1 MQNIIPHSD
10 RLKSLWVK
18 RLGLE
23 SERPHTLSSRT
34 TPPSSERKKIAVLG
48 GGLAGITVAY
58 ELSKHPEL
66 DVAILEATDRLG
78 GHVHTD
84 YESLEGP
91 EGFWFERGAELVDSQ
106 HHALRRLAR
115 QLGVEFVDA
124 NPKGS
129 GEIFYRSD
137 NKFYTNAQ
145 VQEALLPLIR
155 QAQDDC
161 RRAIRLHYDDRWTQR
176 ALELDQMSMRDY
188 IQSYTRKKDPAT
200 GQPVVRPWAIKAL
213 TQTYRSELGREP
225 DEISAL
231 AFVTAFGSG
240 HGPDFSMRGES
251 DESQKIRGGASN
263 LIRTLCEAMPVNVD
277 RRLEHYVVGVTPLD
291 GGKGLEV
298 EYKKDGLSGPITRE
312 HFDYVVSA
320 MPLFQLSRMKGLD
333 QLTSPEQ
340 QEAIRNTSYTNSIKI
355 AFKVNG
361 KPWLGCKELQKL
373 GRSDGFFFTADQIFQ
388 SVWPSSYSQFKDQP
402 ENDQADS
409 MITFLIGGR
418 AALLPPEE
426 LIPKV
431 RQQYAEMLGLP
442 ESEIFAENAP
452 IHNLPRDCPV
462 TDLGCYT
469 SPGKGQLTR
478 LSTLFHDHHRHPT
491 FRLVGQ
497 FIPHITEHGVQ
508 IGYMD
513 NAVRSAMIE
522 AKIAVAHLLPPK
534 LRAYDGTSFSI
545 GG

>member
-1 MQNIIPHSD
+1 MRNITPLSD
-10 RLKSLWVK
+10 ASKSGWVE
-18 RLGLE
+18 RLGGSPDKPQAFTARL
-23 SERPHTLSSRT
+23 PL
-34 TPPSSERKKIAVLG
+34 PSGKKKIAVLG
-48 GGLAGITVAY
+48 GGIAGLSAAY
-58 ELSKHPEL
+58 ELAKHPEL
-66 DVAILEATDRLG
+66 DVTILEATDRFG

-91 EGFWFERGAELVDSQ
+91 DGFWFERGAELVDSQ
-106 HHALRRLAR
+106 HHALRRLAKE
-115 QLGVEFVDA
+115 LGVEFVDA

-145 VQEALLPLIR
+145 VQEALLPLIH
-155 QAQDDC
+155 QAQNDC
-161 RRAIRLHYDDRWTQR
+161 RRAIHLHYDDRWTQR

-188 IQSYTRKKDPAT
+188 IQSYTREKDPAT
-200 GQPVVRPWAIKAL
+200 GKPVVPPWAIKAL

-251 DESQKIRGGASN
+251 DESQKIKGGASH
-263 LIRTLCEAMPVNVD
+263 LIHALCNAMPMSVQ
-277 RRLEHYVVGVTPLD
+277 RCLEHYVVAVTPVD
-291 GGKGLEV
+291 GEKGLEV
-298 EYKKDGLSGPITRE
+298 EYKKDGLSGPVSRE
-312 HFDYVVSA
+312 HFDYVISA
-320 MPLFQLSRMKGLD
+320 LPLFQLSRMKGID
-333 QLTSPEQ
+333 QMTSAEQ
-340 QEAIRNTSYTNSIKI
+340 QKAIRDTNYTNSIKI
-355 AFKVNG
+355 AFKVKG
-361 KPWLGCKELQKL
+361 KPWLRCKELQKL

-426 LIPKV
+426 LIRKV
-431 RQQYAEMLGLP
+431 RYQYAEMLGLP
-442 ESEIFAENAP
+442 ESEIFAEKDP
-452 IHNLPRDCPV
+452 IHNLSGDCPV
-462 TDLGCYT
+462 TDLGCYA

-478 LSTLFHDHHRHPT
+478 LSTLFHDHHQHPI

-497 FIPHITEHGVQ
+497 FIPHITQHGVQ

-513 NAVRSAMIE
+513 NAVRSAVIE
-522 AKIAVAHLLPPK
+522 AKIAIAHLFPPK
-534 LRAYDGTSFSI
+534 LRERDDTSRSMGI
-545 GG
+545 